1 MRRLVLLAATVR
13 ATSAALALPSV
24 LTTRGHNA
32 TASAK
37 TAEVQSTK
45 RLVIAMVG
53 ATAVNICVAALNLAS
68 SLIEEPST
76 RNIDEAL
83 PLLRDGIAEAQR
95 AFGRDNIYTF
105 KFQRMY
111 AKCLYEKENASLG
124 DINKAVATLEDVERR
139 ERRVLGSEHPQTRG
153 TRILL
158 EGARD
163 LARRHSDA

>member
-1 MRRLVLLAATVR
+1 MKQNISACYTRLGR
-13 ATSAALALPSV
+13 YEEALNLDRECYDKSR
-24 LTTRGHNA
+24 T
-32 TASAK
+32 
-37 TAEVQSTK
+37 
-45 RLVIAMVG
+45 MVG